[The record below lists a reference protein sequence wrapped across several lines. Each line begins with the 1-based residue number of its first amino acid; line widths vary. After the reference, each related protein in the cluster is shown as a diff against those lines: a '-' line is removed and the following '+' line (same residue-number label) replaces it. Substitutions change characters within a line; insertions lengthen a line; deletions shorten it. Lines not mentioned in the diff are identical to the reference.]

1 MEMYSS
7 FETSLTL
14 QPRNSFRDVSFS
26 SYLNKADEN
35 VISKLTNQTPSDHRY
50 PIRNKPDEGEEIGV
64 FGAEKYF
71 KGEIEVGDNQ
81 NSLKFID
88 TDEKIIEFDRSFSG
102 NQRSDQIRMQTPSIR
117 SNGSLNSRSELISR
131 PKQPSRKL
139 ENGSKTKNFFASFH
153 CNCINKKSTQI
164 NEKKFIQSKPH
175 NFDTKTD
182 HFSTK
187 LAPKTVRN
195 DYFSFPVLN
204 STEPNSNFGSE
215 NLAGKVV
222 RDNSNN
228 NGQLSLG
235 RKLSLL
241 HDWDV
246 SIPVEDEMYIP
257 SSGMY
262 NNDIDSDSSSDLF
275 EIESFSTTG
284 NSSFLAHRKS
294 ESKCYAPSEVSVDW
308 SVVTASA
315 ADFDGGDGGGGWRDS
330 SGNIPVKEIKY
341 EAKKRPG
348 ILSGCKSYKA
358 VRVAGD
364 ESKVGGGGGS
374 RLRRRLSESMAVG
387 NVFRSV
393 NSSTRFD
400 PTRGNFGSDVYPVS
414 NSKGRHSSQ
423 VLYVQH

>member
-35 VISKLTNQTPSDHRY
+35 MISKLTNQTPNDHHY
-50 PIRNKPDEGEEIGV
+50 PIRNKPKEDEEIGV

-71 KGEIEVGDNQ
+71 KGEIEDGDNQ

-131 PKQPSRKL
+131 LKQPSRKL
-139 ENGSKTKNFFASFH
+139 ENGSKTKNFLASFH

-182 HFSTK
+182 NFSMK
-187 LAPKTVRN
+187 LAPKIVRN

-204 STEPNSNFGSE
+204 STEPNSKFRCE

-222 RDNSNN
+222 RENGKNN

-241 HDWDV
+241 HEWDV

-284 NSSFLAHRKS
+284 NSSLLAHRKS
-294 ESKCYAPSEVSVDW
+294 ESNCYAPSEVSVDW

-315 ADFDGGDGGGGWRDS
+315 ADFDGGDGGGWRDS
-330 SGNIPVKEIKY
+330 GGNIPVTESKD

-348 ILSGCKSYKA
+348 ILSGCTSYKA

-364 ESKVGGGGGS
+364 ESKVTG
-374 RLRRRLSESMAVG
+374 RPRRRLSESMAVG
-387 NVFRSV
+387 NEFRSV
-393 NSSTRFD
+393 NNLTRFD

-414 NSKGRHSSQ
+414 NSKGRHASQ
-423 VLYVQH
+423 ALYVQH

>member
-14 QPRNSFRDVSFS
+14 QPRNSLRDVSFS

-35 VISKLTNQTPSDHRY
+35 MIRKLTNHDHHY
-50 PIRNKPDEGEEIGV
+50 PIRNKPEEDEIDV

-71 KGEIEVGDNQ
+71 KGEIEDGDNQ

-88 TDEKIIEFDRSFSG
+88 TDEKIVEFGRSFSA
-102 NQRSDQIRMQTPSIR
+102 NQRSDQIRIQTPSIR

-175 NFDTKTD
+175 NFETRTD
-182 HFSTK
+182 HFSTNF
-187 LAPKTVRN
+187 APKTVRN

-204 STEPNSNFGSE
+204 STEPNSNFRSK

-222 RDNSNN
+222 RDNGNN

-235 RKLSLL
+235 RKLTLL

-246 SIPVEDEMYIP
+246 NIPVEDEMYIP

-275 EIESFSTTG
+275 EIESFSTAG
-284 NSSFLAHRKS
+284 NSSFLPHRKS
-294 ESKCYAPSEVSVDW
+294 ESNCYAPSEVSVDW

-315 ADFDGGDGGGGWRDS
+315 ADFDGGDYGGGGWRDS
-330 SGNIPVKEIKY
+330 GGNIPVTENKD

-348 ILSGCKSYKA
+348 ILSGCTSYMA
-358 VRVAGD
+358 VRVADD
-364 ESKVGGGGGS
+364 ESKVGGGGSG
-374 RLRRRLSESMAVG
+374 RPQRRMSDSMAVG

-393 NSSTRFD
+393 NSLTRFD

-414 NSKGRHSSQ
+414 NSKGKRPSQ
-423 VLYVQH
+423 GLYAKH

>member
-7 FETSLTL
+7 SETSLTL

-35 VISKLTNQTPSDHRY
+35 MIQKLTNQTPNDHHY
-50 PIRNKPDEGEEIGV
+50 HMRNKPLEDEEIGV
-64 FGAEKYF
+64 FRAEKYF
-71 KGEIEVGDNQ
+71 KGEIEDEDIQ
-81 NSLKFID
+81 NSIKFID
-88 TDEKIIEFDRSFSG
+88 TGEKIIEFDRSFSG

-175 NFDTKTD
+175 NFDAKTD
-182 HFSTK
+182 HFSTQ

-204 STEPNSNFGSE
+204 STEPNSNFRSE
-215 NLAGKVV
+215 HLAGKVV
-222 RDNSNN
+222 RGNSNS

-246 SIPVEDEMYIP
+246 SIPVEDDMYIP

-262 NNDIDSDSSSDLF
+262 KDDIDSDSSSDLF
-275 EIESFSTTG
+275 EIESFSTAG

-308 SVVTASA
+308 SVITASA
-315 ADFDGGDGGGGWRDS
+315 ADFDGGDGGGGGGWRDS
-330 SGNIPVKEIKY
+330 GGIIPVTESKD

-348 ILSGCKSYKA
+348 ILSGCTSYKA

-364 ESKVGGGGGS
+364 ESKVG
-374 RLRRRLSESMAVG
+374 RPRRRLSESMAVG
-387 NVFRSV
+387 NVFRSG
-393 NSSTRFD
+393 NSLTRFD

-414 NSKGRHSSQ
+414 NSKRRHAPQ